1 MYLNKPTL
9 KYSDFFKLIFK
20 SSHIFMHSLLSGY
33 KCVVFLSC
41 YHIRRSCMSH
51 YTLKRLRVSLYKNG
65 NPIKAI
71 CIKLIVCLFTW
82 MWSEKKL
89 SLLPYFP
96 SWRHKKNAIKPK
108 SDGKFNFAIQFKSLL
123 AGCGNSRD
131 IKLFFDRKFGG
142 NQFSRSI
149 LKSMKVF

>member
-1 MYLNKPTL
+1 MYLNNPTL

-41 YHIRRSCMSH
+41 YHMRRSCMSH

-96 SWRHKKNAIKPK
+96 SWRHKKNAIKVTENLI
-108 SDGKFNFAIQFKSLL
+108 SQFNLNRSSQDVEIRVTLNCFSIENSAGINFLDQF
-123 AGCGNSRD
+123 
-131 IKLFFDRKFGG
+131 
-142 NQFSRSI
+142 
-149 LKSMKVF
+149 